1 MRMPFKRMVGLA
13 TAAASFV
20 LLLTACRGDGD
31 VREAPPPSGIE
42 ETAYAHPGLSRY
54 DPPVELSFVRE
65 TGDNLYGLLD
75 HLPGETLEDNRW
87 TRLYE
92 RVLGVRITYEWTAKG
107 DLYRQKLG
115 AALAS
120 GDIPD
125 VVKVDA
131 QQLRQLSEAGLI
143 QELTDV
149 YEQYATPFTKE
160 ILGQEGPGP
169 FEAATIDGKLM
180 GIPETLSSI
189 EGAEF
194 LWIRTDWLKRLGLKP
209 PRTME
214 DLLAISKAF
223 TENDPDGNSEHD
235 TYGLAVTQYLWDPV
249 KGLTGF
255 MAGFH
260 AYPNL
265 WIEDDAGRLVYG
277 AVQPEVKKALQVLQ
291 EMYRDGQIDGEFV
304 FKDGIKVRDQ
314 IAAGKIGMTY
324 GQQWASFDVQ
334 ASYTN
339 DPEAEWGAFPIV
351 AVAGT
356 EVKVPLR
363 FPTYQFLAVRKG
375 YEHPEAIVKLFNL
388 HLEKNWGE
396 TAEYETYYSTP
407 YPVWQLSP
415 VTPFPAHKNL
425 EAYRQLEEA
434 RRTGDMSVLKDE
446 ARSIYRKI
454 ETYLQQNDETGWG
467 WEKTY
472 GPDGAF
478 AILDQYEKNGQLLYE
493 RFYGAP
499 TETMIERLSI
509 LENLKNDTF
518 ISIILGSPIDEFDR
532 FVEEWHRLGGRE
544 ITEEVNRWHAAR
556 R

>member
-1 MRMPFKRMVGLA
+1 MPFARKAGLA
-13 TAAASFV
+13 LAASCVV
-20 LLLTACRGDGD
+20 LLLAACRGGGVAADM
-31 VREAPPPSGIE
+31 PPPSRAQE
-42 ETAYAHPGLSRY
+42 SAYAHPGLSAY
-54 DPPVELSFVRE
+54 DPPVELTFVRE
-65 TGDNLYGLLD
+65 TGDNLYGLLN

-92 RVLGVRITYEWTAKG
+92 QVLGIRIRYEWTAKG
-107 DLYRQKLG
+107 NLYRQKLG

-125 VVKVDA
+125 VVKVNA
-131 QQLRQLSEAGLI
+131 QQLRQLAEAGLI
-143 QELTDV
+143 QDLTEA
-149 YEQYATPFTKE
+149 YEQYATPFTKR
-160 ILGQEGPGP
+160 ILAQEGPGP
-169 FEAATIDGKLM
+169 FEAATIGGRLM

-194 LWIRTDWLKRLGLKP
+194 LWIRTDWLDRLGLEP

-214 DLLAISKAF
+214 ELLAISKAF
-223 TENDPDGNSEHD
+223 TENDPDGNGRHD
-235 TYGLAVTQYLWDPV
+235 TFGLALTQYLWDPV

-265 WIEDDAGRLVYG
+265 WIEDESGRLVYG
-277 AVQPEVKKALQVLQ
+277 AVRPEVKTALRVLQ
-291 EMYRDGQIDGEFV
+291 DMYRQGQIDPEFV
-304 FKDGIKVRDQ
+304 FKDGNKANEL
-314 IAAGKIGMTY
+314 IAEGKIGMTY
-324 GQQWASFDVQ
+324 GQQWASFEVQ
-334 ASYTN
+334 ASREH
-339 DPEAEWGAFPIV
+339 DPEADWQAFPIP

-356 EVKVPLR
+356 QAKVPLR
-363 FPTYQFLAVRKG
+363 FPTYQFLAVRAG

-407 YPVWQLSP
+407 YPAWQLSP
-415 VTPFPAHKNL
+415 VTPFPARKNL
-425 EAYRQLEEA
+425 EAYLQLEEA
-434 RRTGDMSVLKDE
+434 RRTGDMTGLRDE
-446 ARSIYRKI
+446 ARSIHRKI
-454 ETYLQQNDETGWG
+454 GAYHERNEETGWG

-472 GPDGAF
+472 GPGGAF

-499 TETMIERLSI
+499 TETMIERQTI

-518 ISIILGSPIDEFDR
+518 INIILGSPIDEFDR
-532 FVEEWHRLGGRE
+532 FVEEWYRLGGRE
-544 ITEEVNRWHAAR
+544 ITEEVNRWHAER
-556 R
+556 MR